1 MSDKRIILAS
11 NKKAL
16 FDFEIVENFEA
27 WIQLFW
33 YEVKAIRQGKINLK
47 WSYVS
52 LLNWQARLKWC
63 HISPLWALSNK
74 TTVETTRERIL
85 LLHRKDIDSLSSK
98 VLEAGKSL
106 LPIEVYL
113 TGSLIKIRV
122 GLGIWRKKYDKKQ
135 LLKERSMDK
144 EAKMQMKKYI

>member
-1 MSDKRIILAS
+1 MNQKYQILAQ

-16 FDFEIVENFEA
+16 FDYEIIENFEA

-33 YEVKAIRQGKINLK
+33 YEVKSVREGKINLK

-52 LLNWQARLKWC
+52 LLNGQARLKWC
-63 HISPLWALSNK
+63 HISPLSSLPNK
-74 TTVETTRERIL
+74 SSIEPKRERIL
-85 LLHRKDIDSLSSK
+85 LLHKKDINTLASK

-113 TGSLIKIRV
+113 AGSLIKVRI
-122 GLGIWRKKYDKKQ
+122 GLWIGRKKYDKKQ

-144 EAKMQMKKYI
+144 EAKIQMKKYL